1 MGLNLTKMLVELHHG
16 RISAENDADGVV
28 FRVLVP
34 VGKDHLNEQE
44 LSYTPHHK
52 DLYVKSPSIPFGE
65 HDDQTFAKEEA
76 PAEKA
81 ARVRKNIVV
90 VDDDDDTRDYLKN
103 LLHGR
108 YNVTA
113 CADAKSAWETVSE
126 TLPDAVVSDLVM
138 PGESGSDLCARIRSH
153 TATRH
158 IPVIILT
165 GQNGVEEE
173 QAASDNGADKFLSK
187 PISVDLLLSSIA
199 QVISSR
205 EAVKEKFG
213 VTLNYDYS
221 GIRMGSADEKLLR
234 RIVESIRQHLDEPDF
249 GVASLCEDVGI
260 SRVHLNRKL
269 KAFGKESPGV
279 LIKTFRMK
287 QAAYLL
293 ANNKV
298 NVSEVAYRVGFSS
311 HSYFSNAFR
320 DYFGMSPREFVAR
333 IQEDPDDATLKQMF
347 E

>member
-1 MGLNLTKMLVELHHG
+1 MV
-16 RISAENDADGVV
+16 A
-28 FRVLVP
+28 
-34 VGKDHLNEQE
+34 
-44 LSYTPHHK
+44 Y
-52 DLYVKSPSIPFGE
+52 
-65 HDDQTFAKEEA
+65 
-76 PAEKA
+76 
-81 ARVRKNIVV
+81 
-90 VDDDDDTRDYLKN
+90 DDDTREYLRN
-103 LLHGR
+103 LLRNR

-113 CADAKSAWETVSE
+113 CADAKSAWDAVSG
-126 TLPDAVVSDLVM
+126 TLPDAVVTDLVM
-138 PGESGSDLCARIRSH
+138 PGESGSDLCARIRAND
-153 TATRH
+153 ATRH
-158 IPVIILT
+158 IPVLILT
-165 GQNGVEEE
+165 GQNGVEE
-173 QAASDNGADKFLSK
+173 QQDASDSGADKFLSK
-187 PISVDLLLSSIA
+187 PISVELLLSSIA

-213 VTLNYDYS
+213 VALNYDYT
-221 GIRMGSADEKLLR
+221 GIKMGSADDRLLH
-234 RIVESIRQHLDEPDF
+234 RIVESVQNHLDDPDY

-269 KAFGKESPGV
+269 KAFGKDSPGV

-320 DYFGMSPREFVAR
+320 EYFGMSPREFVTR
-333 IQEDPDDATLKQMF
+333 IQENPEDVSLKQMF